1 MSIDLGN
8 NRLSV
13 GNQLVR
19 AAWRYP
25 NKEAIVCK
33 GKRVTFKELNT
44 RVNSLAH
51 GLMELGIQKG
61 DFVSVIL
68 MNCVEFV
75 ETYFALAKI
84 GAIAAPIN
92 YRLTPSDIEQLINQC
107 EAKALIYGS
116 EFRDL
121 VGGLRPKLGS
131 VKHYIYVGEGE
142 AEDTVPY
149 GSLAV
154 GHSTE
159 EPAVEIFQDDG
170 QYVNY
175 TSGTTGLPKASIMTH
190 YNNLMAVMQIV
201 LEMGLDWNWVL
212 MTVFPLFHRVGW
224 ATVLAGVTTGCKNV
238 ITEIDPKEILE
249 LIEREKVNMV
259 NFVPV
264 ITNLLMMVPDFEKY
278 DTSSL
283 KLIIYA
289 AAPLTSEVR
298 EATYKYFTKNIAE
311 YYGNTESSILVYCNP
326 EMKKSKPTSL
336 GTPVFGVEL
345 RIVDENDNDVPPG
358 EIGEIVCRSPAL
370 NANYF
375 KNPEKAKEAMRGGWF
390 HMGDLGRL
398 DEDGHLYIVGRVE
411 DLIISGG
418 DKILAPEV
426 EDLIQNHPKVQ
437 QCAVIGLPDK
447 VLGKVVT
454 AVVTPQPGEQIDE
467 KEIIEYCKGKIA
479 DFKIPKRVK
488 IVDAIPRTATGK
500 VLKYQ
505 LVERFSQEQ

>member
-1 MSIDLGN
+1 L
-8 NRLSV
+8 
-13 GNQLVR
+13 
-19 AAWRYP
+19 
-25 NKEAIVCK
+25 
-33 GKRVTFKELNT
+33 
-44 RVNSLAH
+44 
-51 GLMELGIQKG
+51 ELG
-61 DFVSVIL
+61 L
-68 MNCVEFV
+68 N
-75 ETYFALAKI
+75 
-84 GAIAAPIN
+84 
-92 YRLTPSDIEQLINQC
+92 
-107 EAKALIYGS
+107 
-116 EFRDL
+116 
-121 VGGLRPKLGS
+121 
-131 VKHYIYVGEGE
+131 
-142 AEDTVPY
+142 
-149 GSLAV
+149 
-154 GHSTE
+154 
-159 EPAVEIFQDDG
+159 
-170 QYVNY
+170 
-175 TSGTTGLPKASIMTH
+175 
-190 YNNLMAVMQIV
+190 
-201 LEMGLDWNWVL
+201 WNWVL

-224 ATVLAGVTTGCKNV
+224 ATVLAGVTAGCKNV

-249 LIEREKVNMV
+249 LIEKEKVNMV

-398 DEDGHLYIVGRVE
+398 DEDGHLYVVGRVE

-418 DKILAPEV
+418 DKIFAPEV